1 MYSFIKNFE
10 LIEVNKEK
18 EMEAVY
24 VEDAVR
30 ELSRKLED
38 LYYRVYTMQ
47 DSIAECNAR
56 IEELKEESED
66 A

>member
-1 MYSFIKNFE
+1 
-10 LIEVNKEK
+10 
-18 EMEAVY
+18 MEAVY

-66 A
+66 AQFRWVQFKSKDR

>member
-1 MYSFIKNFE
+1 MKNFE
-10 LIEVNKEK
+10 LVKVNKEK
-18 EMEAVY
+18 AMEAVY

-38 LYYRVYTMQ
+38 LYYRVYTME

-56 IEELKEESED
+56 IEELSEESKD